1 VKAVQLY
8 ELTGHELKEKLDKKE
23 VSCQEIT
30 AAFINRIEQV
40 EDQIKAFVTV
50 TGELAT
56 QQARAYDDAEPVP
69 GLGGIPYG
77 LKDIICTRGIRTT
90 ASSRMLENFIPF
102 YDAFVA
108 ARLAEHKGVLLGK
121 LNLDEFAMGSSTE
134 QSAFY
139 PTRNPWDLERVPGG
153 SSGGSAAAVA
163 AGEVAY
169 ALGTDS
175 GGSIRQ
181 PAAFCGVV
189 GLKPTY
195 GRVSRW
201 GVMAYASSF
210 DQVGVVSKDVRDCAL
225 VMNMLAG
232 HDQQDSTSIDK
243 EVPDYASFLTPD
255 IKGLKIAYP
264 REYFQQGV
272 DSEIVQQVMNA
283 LKHYEQLGAI
293 IEEVSLPH
301 SEYALPAYYLIA
313 PAEASANM
321 ARFDGV
327 RYGLRDQEAD
337 NVVDMFSQSRSVGL
351 GDEVKRRI
359 MLGTYA
365 LSSGY
370 YDAYYL
376 KALKVRRLIAED
388 FQRVFADF
396 DLIVTPTT
404 PTIAFRF
411 GENSG
416 DLIAQYKNDLL
427 TVPINMAGLPGM
439 SIPCGF
445 VNGMPV
451 GMQLV
456 AQPFDEGTIFKAAY
470 AFEQTTDYHRA
481 RPTLGV
487 NING

>member
-1 VKAVQLY
+1 VNAVELY
-8 ELTGHELKEKLDKKE
+8 ELTGHELKEKLDARE
-23 VSCQEIT
+23 VSCREIT
-30 AAFINRIEQV
+30 ESFIKRIEKV
-40 EDQIKAFVTV
+40 EDQVKAFVTV
-50 TGELAT
+50 TNELAV
-56 QQARAYDDAEPVP
+56 QQAEAYDLGEPAS

-90 ASSRMLENFIPF
+90 ASSKMLENYVPF
-102 YDAFVA
+102 YDAAVA

-195 GRVSRW
+195 GRVSRF

-210 DQVGVVSKDVRDCAL
+210 DQVGVVSRDVRDCAL
-225 VMNMLAG
+225 VMNVLAG
-232 HDQQDSTSIDK
+232 HDPQDSTSVDK
-243 EVPDYASFLTPD
+243 EVPDYTGFLTTD
-255 IKGLKIAYP
+255 VKGLKVAYP
-264 REYFQQGV
+264 REYFSDGV
-272 DSEIVQQVMNA
+272 DSGIRQMVMNA
-283 LKHYEQLGAI
+283 LHHYEQLGAI

-301 SEYALPAYYLIA
+301 TEYALPAYYLIA

-327 RYGLRDQEAD
+327 RYGLRDEQAD
-337 NVVDMFSQSRSVGL
+337 NVVDMFSLSRSAGF

-359 MLGTYA
+359 MLGTYT

-388 FQRVFADF
+388 FQRVFANF
-396 DLIVTPTT
+396 DLIISPTT
-404 PTIAFRF
+404 PTVAFRL
-411 GENSG
+411 GE
-416 DLIAQYKNDLL
+416 YNDLL
-427 TVPINMAGLPGM
+427 TLYMNDMLTVPVNMAGLPGM
-439 SIPCGF
+439 SVPCGF
-445 VNGMPV
+445 INGMPV
-451 GMQLV
+451 GMQIV
-456 AQPFDEGTIFKAAY
+456 AKPFDEGAIFKAAY

-481 RPTLGV
+481 KPDLGV
-487 NING
+487 KING

>member
-1 VKAVQLY
+1 MELY
-8 ELTGHELKEKLDKKE
+8 ELTSHELKEKLNTKE
-23 VSCQEIT
+23 VSCREIT
-30 AAFINRIEQV
+30 ESFIKRIEKV
-40 EDQIKAFVTV
+40 EDQVKAFVTV
-50 TGELAT
+50 TGELAL
-56 QQARAYDDAEPVP
+56 QQADAYDEGDPAL

-90 ASSRMLENFIPF
+90 ASSKMLENYVPF
-102 YDAFVA
+102 YDASVA
-108 ARLAEHKGVLLGK
+108 ARLDEHKGVLLGK

-210 DQVGVVSKDVRDCAL
+210 DQVGVVSPDVRDCAL
-225 VMNMLAG
+225 VMNVLAG
-232 HDQQDSTSIDK
+232 RDPRDSTSVDK
-243 EVPDYASFLTPD
+243 EVPDYTGFLTPD

-264 REYFQQGV
+264 REYFNNGV
-272 DSEIVQQVMNA
+272 DSGISQLVMDA

-301 SEYALPAYYLIA
+301 SEYALSAYYLIA

-327 RYGLRDQEAD
+327 RYGLRDELAD
-337 NVVDMFSQSRSVGL
+337 NVADMFSLSRSAGF

-376 KALKVRRLIAED
+376 KALKARRLIAED
-388 FQRVFADF
+388 FQQVFANF
-396 DLIVTPTT
+396 DLIVSPTT
-404 PTIAFRF
+404 PTVAFRL
-411 GENSG
+411 GEHN
-416 DLIAQYKNDLL
+416 NDLLTLYMNDML

-451 GMQLV
+451 GMQIV
-456 AQPFDEGTIFKAAY
+456 AKPFDEGTIFKAAY
-470 AFEQTTDYHRA
+470 AFEQTTDYHTA
-481 RPTLGV
+481 RPDLGV
-487 NING
+487 RING

>member
-1 VKAVQLY
+1 MQLY
-8 ELTGHELKEKLDKKE
+8 ELSVHELKSRLDRQE
-23 VSCQEIT
+23 VSCREIT
-30 AAFINRIEQV
+30 ESFLGRISQV
-40 EDQIKAFVTV
+40 EDQVKSFVTL
-50 TGELAT
+50 TDDLARE
-56 QQARAYDDAEPVP
+56 QASAYDQGEPSP

-77 LKDIICTRGIRTT
+77 LKDLICTRGIRTT
-90 ASSRMLENFIPF
+90 ASSRMLENFVPF
-102 YDAFVA
+102 YDATVA
-108 ARLAEHKGVLLGK
+108 ARLAEQRGILLGK

-134 QSAFY
+134 QSAFF
-139 PTRNPWDLERVPGG
+139 PTRNPWNLERVPGG

-169 ALGTDS
+169 AIGSDS

-210 DQVGVVSKDVRDCAL
+210 DQVGVISREVRDCAL
-225 VMNMLAG
+225 VMNVLAG
-232 HDQQDSTSIDK
+232 RDPRDSTSIDV
-243 EVPDYASFLTPD
+243 EVPDYTSFLTPE
-255 IKGLKIAYP
+255 IKGMKIAFP

-272 DSEIVQQVMNA
+272 DAEIRNQVINA
-283 LKHYEQLGAI
+283 LKHFENLGAI

-301 SEYALPAYYLIA
+301 SEYALPAYYLAA
-313 PAEASANM
+313 PAEASANL

-327 RYGLRDQEAD
+327 RYGLRDEQAD
-337 NVVDMFSQSRSVGL
+337 NVVDMFSNSRAAGFS
-351 GDEVKRRI
+351 DEVKRRI

-365 LSSGY
+365 LSAGY

-388 FQRVFADF
+388 FQQVFEKF
-396 DLIVTPTT
+396 DLIVSPTT
-404 PTIAFRF
+404 PTVAFRL
-411 GENSG
+411 GEQTG
-416 DLIAQYKNDLL
+416 DLLTLYMNDIL

-445 VNGMPV
+445 LDGMPV
-451 GMQLV
+451 GMQII
-456 AQPFDEGTIFKAAY
+456 ARPFHEGTIFKAAY
-470 AFEQTTDYHRA
+470 AFEQSTDYHTA

-487 NING
+487 SIDG

>member
-1 VKAVQLY
+1 MQLY
-8 ELTGHELKEKLDKKE
+8 ELSVHELKSRLDRQE
-23 VSCQEIT
+23 VSCREIT
-30 AAFINRIEQV
+30 ESFLGRISQV
-40 EDQIKAFVTV
+40 EDQVKSFVTL
-50 TGELAT
+50 TDDLARE
-56 QQARAYDDAEPVP
+56 QASAYDQGEPSP

-77 LKDIICTRGIRTT
+77 LKDLICTRGIRTT
-90 ASSRMLENFIPF
+90 ASSRMLENFVPF
-102 YDAFVA
+102 YDATVA
-108 ARLAEHKGVLLGK
+108 ARLAEQRGILLGK

-134 QSAFY
+134 QSAFF
-139 PTRNPWDLERVPGG
+139 PTRNPWNLERVPGG

-169 ALGTDS
+169 AIGSDS

-210 DQVGVVSKDVRDCAL
+210 DQVGVISREVRDCAL
-225 VMNMLAG
+225 VMNVLAG
-232 HDQQDSTSIDK
+232 RDPRDSTSIDV
-243 EVPDYASFLTPD
+243 EVPDYTSFLTPE
-255 IKGLKIAYP
+255 IKGMKIAFP

-272 DSEIVQQVMNA
+272 DAEIRNQVINA
-283 LKHYEQLGAI
+283 LKHFENLGAI

-301 SEYALPAYYLIA
+301 SEYALPAYYLAA
-313 PAEASANM
+313 PAEASANL

-327 RYGLRDQEAD
+327 RYGLRDEQAD
-337 NVVDMFSQSRSVGL
+337 NVVDMFSNSRAAGFS
-351 GDEVKRRI
+351 DEVKRRI

-365 LSSGY
+365 LSAGY

-388 FQRVFADF
+388 FQQVFEKF
-396 DLIVTPTT
+396 DLIVSPTT
-404 PTIAFRF
+404 PTVAFQL
-411 GENSG
+411 GEQTG
-416 DLIAQYKNDLL
+416 DLLTLYMNDIL

-445 VNGMPV
+445 SDGMPV
-451 GMQLV
+451 GMQII
-456 AQPFDEGTIFKAAY
+456 ARPFHEGTIFKAAY
-470 AFEQTTDYHRA
+470 AFEQSTDYHTA

-487 NING
+487 SIDG

>member
-1 VKAVQLY
+1 MQLY
-8 ELTGHELKEKLDKKE
+8 ELTCHELKKKLDSRE
-23 VSCQEIT
+23 VSCREIT
-30 AAFINRIEQV
+30 QSFLDRINEV
-40 EDQIKAFVTV
+40 EDQVKSFVTV
-50 TGELAT
+50 TGDLAL
-56 QQARAYDDAEPVP
+56 QQAEQYDAGDPSP

-90 ASSRMLENFIPF
+90 ASSKMLENYVPF
-102 YDAFVA
+102 YDAMVA
-108 ARLAEHKGVLLGK
+108 ARLSEHKGVMLGK

-139 PTRNPWDLERVPGG
+139 PTRNPWDLTRVPGG

-163 AGEVAY
+163 AGEAPY
-169 ALGTDS
+169 SLGTDS

-210 DQVGVVSKDVRDCAL
+210 DQVGVVSRDVRDCAL
-225 VMNMLAG
+225 VLNIIAG
-232 HDQQDSTSIDK
+232 PDPRDSTSVNQP
-243 EVPDYASFLTPD
+243 VPDYTSFLTAD

-272 DSEIVQQVMNA
+272 DNEIREQIKKA
-283 LKHYEQLGAI
+283 LKHFEGLGAVV
-293 IEEVSLPH
+293 EEVSLPH

-313 PAEASANM
+313 PAEASANL

-327 RYGLRDQEAD
+327 RYGLRDEMAE
-337 NVVDMFSQSRSVGL
+337 NVVDMFSLSRAAGF
-351 GDEVKRRI
+351 GAEVKRRI

-388 FQRVFADF
+388 FNQVFADY
-396 DLIVTPTT
+396 DLIISPTT
-404 PTIAFRF
+404 PTVAFPI
-411 GENSG
+411 GEQTD
-416 DLIAQYKNDLL
+416 DLLTLYMNDIL

-445 VNGMPV
+445 IDGMPV
-451 GMQLV
+451 GMQIV
-456 AQPFDEGTIFKAAY
+456 GKPFDEGTIFKAAY
-470 AFEQTTDYHRA
+470 AFEQTTDYHTA

-487 NING
+487 NK

>member
-1 VKAVQLY
+1 
-8 ELTGHELKEKLDKKE
+8 
-23 VSCQEIT
+23 
-30 AAFINRIEQV
+30 
-40 EDQIKAFVTV
+40 
-50 TGELAT
+50 
-56 QQARAYDDAEPVP
+56 
-69 GLGGIPYG
+69 
-77 LKDIICTRGIRTT
+77 
-90 ASSRMLENFIPF
+90 MLENYVPF
-102 YDAFVA
+102 YDAAVA
-108 ARLAEHKGVLLGK
+108 ARLAEQKGVLLGK

-134 QSAFY
+134 HSAFY

-210 DQVGVVSKDVRDCAL
+210 DQVGVVSRDVRDCAL
-225 VMNMLAG
+225 VMNVVAG
-232 HDQQDSTSIDK
+232 RDLRDSTSVEK
-243 EVPDYASFLTPD
+243 EVPDYTDCLTTD

-264 REYFQQGV
+264 REYFLNGV
-272 DSEIVQQVMNA
+272 DSGVSEAIMNA
-283 LKHYEQLGAI
+283 LKHYEHLGAI

-313 PAEASANM
+313 PSEASANM

-327 RYGLRDQEAD
+327 RFGWRDEQAD
-337 NVVDMFSQSRSVGL
+337 NVVDMFSASRSAGF

-388 FQRVFADF
+388 FQRVFDVF
-396 DLIVTPTT
+396 DVIVTPTT
-404 PTIAFRF
+404 PTVAFCL
-411 GENSG
+411 GENND
-416 DLIAQYKNDLL
+416 DLLTLYRNDML
-427 TVPINMAGLPGM
+427 TVPINMAGLPAI

-445 VNGMPV
+445 ISGMPV
-451 GMQLV
+451 GMQIV
-456 AQPFDEGTIFKAAY
+456 ARPFAEGTIFKAAY
-470 AFEQTTDYHRA
+470 AFEQATDYHKA
-481 RPTLGV
+481 RPDLGV
-487 NING
+487 KKNG